1 MCDIEHWMFVCP
13 LCSKEYSS
21 EKAFSYYLWL
31 PMEIFYRL
39 EKIFLNIPYTFMLV
53 RRKYMP
59 EMPEERK
66 GRTDESDLNLD
77 DLEKIKLH
85 LTRQKEFLEKILEN
99 KDTSE
104 RSGVRD

>member
-1 MCDIEHWMFVCP
+1 
-13 LCSKEYSS
+13 
-21 EKAFSYYLWL
+21 
-31 PMEIFYRL
+31 
-39 EKIFLNIPYTFMLV
+39 MLV

-66 GRTDESDLNLD
+66 RRTDESDLKIIPHRLD

-85 LTRQKEFLEKILEN
+85 LTRQKKFLEKRLEN